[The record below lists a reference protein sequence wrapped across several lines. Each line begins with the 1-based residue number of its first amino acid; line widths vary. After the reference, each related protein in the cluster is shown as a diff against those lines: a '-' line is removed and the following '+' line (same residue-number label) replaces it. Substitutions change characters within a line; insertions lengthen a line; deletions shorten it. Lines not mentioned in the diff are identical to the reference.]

1 MFRLLS
7 LFFIVMILSCGRGM
21 HEEGDSDV
29 DEFEDER
36 TEAMEQAILDFI
48 RENPQEFIDSDEE
61 AKDISAAIGE
71 ERQPPA
77 PTERQTR
84 QGSAAINYWDTKW
97 GKLWINPITEFGYKS
112 CGCCHENTIG
122 FAH

>member
-7 LFFIVMILSCGRGM
+7 LLFIVMILSCGRGM

-61 AKDISAAIGE
+61 VEDLCAATGGS
-71 ERQPPA
+71 QPPA

-84 QGSAAINYWDTKW
+84 QGSAAINYWDIKW
-97 GKLWINPITEFGYKS
+97 GKL
-112 CGCCHENTIG
+112 
-122 FAH
+122 

>member
-48 RENPQEFIDSDEE
+48 RENPQEFIASDEE
-61 AKDISAAIGE
+61 DEDLRAATG
-71 ERQPPA
+71 
-77 PTERQTR
+77 
-84 QGSAAINYWDTKW
+84 
-97 GKLWINPITEFGYKS
+97 
-112 CGCCHENTIG
+112 
-122 FAH
+122 

>member
-36 TEAMEQAILDFI
+36 AEAMEQAILDFI
-48 RENPQEFIDSDEE
+48 REIPKSSLLLTKKMKIYVQQLK
-61 AKDISAAIGE
+61 KDNH
-71 ERQPPA
+71 ERQ
-77 PTERQTR
+77 Q
-84 QGSAAINYWDTKW
+84 ND
-97 GKLWINPITEFGYKS
+97 KLVKD
-112 CGCCHENTIG
+112 HRR
-122 FAH
+122 

>member
-1 MFRLLS
+1 
-7 LFFIVMILSCGRGM
+7 M

-48 RENPQEFIDSDEE
+48 RENPQEFIDSDDEDE
-61 AKDISAAIGE
+61 DTSAAIG

-84 QGSAAINYWDTKW
+84 QGSATINYWDTT
-97 GKLWINPITEFGYKS
+97 GAD
-112 CGCCHENTIG
+112 CGRIPKQNLDIQS
-122 FAH
+122 

>member
-21 HEEGDSDV
+21 NEEGDSDV

-71 ERQPPA
+71 ERQPL
-77 PTERQTR
+77 
-84 QGSAAINYWDTKW
+84 S
-97 GKLWINPITEFGYKS
+97 L
-112 CGCCHENTIG
+112 
-122 FAH
+122 